1 MAKDHAAKRLAVE
14 LAMLLAYETMGV
26 SAALP
31 MQRARV
37 TFAKVEFEAMP

>member
-1 MAKDHAAKRLAVE
+1 MAKDKAAKRLAVE

-26 SAALP
+26 KAAIP

-37 TFAKVEFEAMP
+37 TFAKVEYEAL